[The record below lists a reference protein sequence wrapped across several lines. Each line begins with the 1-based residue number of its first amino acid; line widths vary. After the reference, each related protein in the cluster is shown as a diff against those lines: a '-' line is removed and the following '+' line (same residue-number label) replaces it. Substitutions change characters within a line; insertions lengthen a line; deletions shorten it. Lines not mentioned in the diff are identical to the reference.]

1 MGELNLFVML
11 IALVATALTVIYSCR
26 LALGLFGEESM
37 RERYRGERD
46 FDTEI
51 AVRMGVLV
59 LPSIIGG
66 WFLRGLMG
74 SSLLVYLRH
83 PQKVFIMVMVLVL
96 PSIIGGWFLR
106 GLMGSS
112 LLVYLRHP
120 QKVFI
125 MVMVLVSGL
134 LILGATSVKFTSNT
148 KLLNL
153 LHQMWFIP
161 LLFRV
166 KLTSEGLFLAKDGVK
181 STDMG

>member
-1 MGELNLFVML
+1 MPFLSGFYSKDMILEVMLMGELNLFVML

-83 PQKVFIMVMVLVL
+83 PQKVFIMVMVLV
-96 PSIIGGWFLR
+96 
-106 GLMGSS
+106 
-112 LLVYLRHP
+112 
-120 QKVFI
+120 
-125 MVMVLVSGL
+125 SGL

-181 STDMG
+181 SRDMG

>member
-1 MGELNLFVML
+1 MPFLSGFYSKDMILEVMLMGELNLFVML

-83 PQKVFIMVMVLVL
+83 PQKVFIMVMVLV
-96 PSIIGGWFLR
+96 
-106 GLMGSS
+106 
-112 LLVYLRHP
+112 
-120 QKVFI
+120 
-125 MVMVLVSGL
+125 SGL

>member
-83 PQKVFIMVMVLVL
+83 PQKVFIMVMVLV
-96 PSIIGGWFLR
+96 
-106 GLMGSS
+106 
-112 LLVYLRHP
+112 
-120 QKVFI
+120 
-125 MVMVLVSGL
+125 SGL

-181 STDMG
+181 SRDMG

>member
-1 MGELNLFVML
+1 MPFLSGFYSKDMILEVMLMGELNLFVIL

-51 AVRMGVLV
+51 AVRMG
-59 LPSIIGG
+59 
-66 WFLRGLMG
+66 
-74 SSLLVYLRH
+74 
-83 PQKVFIMVMVLVL
+83 VLVL

-181 STDMG
+181 SRDMG

>member
-1 MGELNLFVML
+1 MPFLSGFYSKDMILEVMLMGELNLFVIL

-51 AVRMGVLV
+51 AVRMG
-59 LPSIIGG
+59 
-66 WFLRGLMG
+66 
-74 SSLLVYLRH
+74 
-83 PQKVFIMVMVLVL
+83 VLVL

>member
-1 MGELNLFVML
+1 MPFLSGFYSKDMILEVMLMGELNLFVML

-74 SSLLVYLRH
+74 SN
-83 PQKVFIMVMVLVL
+83 
-96 PSIIGGWFLR
+96 
-106 GLMGSS
+106 

-166 KLTSEGLFLAKDGVK
+166 KLTSEGLFLAKDRVK
-181 STDMG
+181 SRDMG

>member
-83 PQKVFIMVMVLVL
+83 PQKVFIMVMVLV
-96 PSIIGGWFLR
+96 
-106 GLMGSS
+106 
-112 LLVYLRHP
+112 
-120 QKVFI
+120 
-125 MVMVLVSGL
+125 SGL

>member
-83 PQKVFIMVMVLVL
+83 PQKVFIMVMVLV
-96 PSIIGGWFLR
+96 
-106 GLMGSS
+106 
-112 LLVYLRHP
+112 
-120 QKVFI
+120 
-125 MVMVLVSGL
+125 SGL

-166 KLTSEGLFLAKDGVK
+166 KLTSEGLFLAKDRVK

>member
-1 MGELNLFVML
+1 MPFLSGFYSKDMILEVMLMGELNLFVIL

-37 RERYRGERD
+37 RERYGGERD

-51 AVRMGVLV
+51 AVRMG
-59 LPSIIGG
+59 
-66 WFLRGLMG
+66 
-74 SSLLVYLRH
+74 
-83 PQKVFIMVMVLVL
+83 VLVL